1 MELQRYWHVL
11 VRRWRAVRNV
21 FVLVALL
28 SVVSVAYS
36 YYGARYLGRTV
47 IGVQVQPNP
56 VNNAV
61 VDPQQAAYQNTGDVV
76 NDLASYGTN
85 TIYFKDVSAELAH
98 KYGIQKDWKAIGSSL
113 QVVPATSGHGLYIGW
128 KDTTDR
134 VATAVV
140 AAAADQMRAY
150 VPLYHA
156 RLQSHSPAIVT
167 TVTDPANAR
176 RESLSKPVADVLLR
190 LALGL
195 VAGIILAY
203 LLEYLDNTIKGEADV
218 QQYLNVP
225 VLGVIPPER
234 PARRGRRA

>member
-1 MELQRYWHVL
+1 
-11 VRRWRAVRNV
+11 
-21 FVLVALL
+21 
-28 SVVSVAYS
+28 
-36 YYGARYLGRTV
+36 
-47 IGVQVQPNP
+47 
-56 VNNAV
+56 
-61 VDPQQAAYQNTGDVV
+61 
-76 NDLASYGTN
+76 
-85 TIYFKDVSAELAH
+85 
-98 KYGIQKDWKAIGSSL
+98 
-113 QVVPATSGHGLYIGW
+113 
-128 KDTTDR
+128 
-134 VATAVV
+134 
-140 AAAADQMRAY
+140 